1 MGDAL
6 HIWEEQLRSYTLPE
20 WDSLPE
26 LELYMDQVV
35 LLLSR
40 YLSFFSQGEEE
51 KICPYENH
59 ARPEQKTI
67 WPHPYRILADDL
79 YPEAES

>member
-51 KICPYENH
+51 
-59 ARPEQKTI
+59 TTM
-67 WPHPYRILADDL
+67 
-79 YPEAES
+79 SV

>member
-1 MGDAL
+1 MEDL
-6 HIWEEQLRSYTLPE
+6 LRSWEEQLRVYDLPE

-40 YLSFFSQGEEE
+40 YLTFFSQGEEE
-51 KICPYENH
+51 KSS
-59 ARPEQKTI
+59 RPALSTTTC
-67 WPHPYRILADDL
+67 A
-79 YPEAES
+79 